1 MLKKLIKI
9 KLPRTFYISSRWKN
23 FQRFSLTLNWINI
36 RLSFRKNPKPFEPLQ
51 RTTPRPWN
59 IKIPGCRGITAV
71 RFISEEVFGSN
82 KALWFSPSG
91 NKLAFGYFDD
101 SQTPI
106 ITIPFYGY
114 PGSMSFQYTTAIS
127 IHYPK
132 VSVQL
137 EGGRERRRRI
147 PLLHFVWSF
156 AARFSSNHDSSPGF
170 CVHSRNW
177 ILENWRRE
185 QVFDR
190 YSLVTPRRFVHWI
203 ISIEFYYLYVRKSRV
218 FPRGIF

>member
-1 MLKKLIKI
+1 MEKFPAIL
-9 KLPRTFYISSRWKN
+9 
-23 FQRFSLTLNWINI
+23 LTLNWINI
-36 RLSFRKNPKPFEPLQ
+36 RLSFRKNPKSFEPLQ

-137 EGGRERRRRI
+137 EGGRERGGGGGGSLFCISFDLSQPGSRRI
-147 PLLHFVWSF
+147 TIRVLAFVCI
-156 AARFSSNHDSSPGF
+156 RG
-170 CVHSRNW
+170 
-177 ILENWRRE
+177 
-185 QVFDR
+185 
-190 YSLVTPRRFVHWI
+190 
-203 ISIEFYYLYVRKSRV
+203 IEF
-218 FPRGIF
+218 

>member
-1 MLKKLIKI
+1 MKRLHE
-9 KLPRTFYISSRWKN
+9 RASYILHFVLHFEN
-23 FQRFSLTLNWINI
+23 FQCFREAIHLLLPSFLLSKWI
-36 RLSFRKNPKPFEPLQ
+36 LSNDIKPTKPSP
-51 RTTPRPWN
+51 TNNSVPN
-59 IKIPGCRGITAV
+59 IKISYCRDITVV

-132 VSVQL
+132 VSVQKREK
-137 EGGRERRRRI
+137 EGGGSLFCISFDLSWPGSRRI
-147 PLLHFVWSF
+147 TTRAVAFVCI
-156 AARFSSNHDSSPGF
+156 RG
-170 CVHSRNW
+170 
-177 ILENWRRE
+177 
-185 QVFDR
+185 
-190 YSLVTPRRFVHWI
+190 T
-203 ISIEFYYLYVRKSRV
+203 EF
-218 FPRGIF
+218 

>member
-1 MLKKLIKI
+1 MEKFPAILFDLE
-9 KLPRTFYISSRWKN
+9 
-23 FQRFSLTLNWINI
+23 LNKYSPS
-36 RLSFRKNPKPFEPLQ
+36 SFRKNPKPFEPLQ

-137 EGGRERRRRI
+137 EVGRERRRRRRI

-190 YSLVTPRRFVHWI
+190 CYPPKICPLDHFDRILLSLRSKFSC
-203 ISIEFYYLYVRKSRV
+203 ISSSRYFLKKSK
-218 FPRGIF
+218 

>member
-1 MLKKLIKI
+1 MYHDYILLHIPPIFDRKISKNISNRLLLFDLEWNKSSRHHLPNLFNVHEIYIKI
-9 KLPRTFYISSRWKN
+9 S
-23 FQRFSLTLNWINI
+23 
-36 RLSFRKNPKPFEPLQ
+36 
-51 RTTPRPWN
+51 
-59 IKIPGCRGITAV
+59 GCRGITAV

-132 VSVQL
+132 VSVSNQG
-137 EGGRERRRRI
+137 GGREEREED
-147 PLLHFVWSF
+147 PSF
-156 AARFSSNHDSSPGF
+156 AFRLIFRSQVLRDSRPGF
-170 CVHSRNW
+170 R
-177 ILENWRRE
+177 
-185 QVFDR
+185 
-190 YSLVTPRRFVHWI
+190 
-203 ISIEFYYLYVRKSRV
+203 VRSWN
-218 FPRGIF
+218 